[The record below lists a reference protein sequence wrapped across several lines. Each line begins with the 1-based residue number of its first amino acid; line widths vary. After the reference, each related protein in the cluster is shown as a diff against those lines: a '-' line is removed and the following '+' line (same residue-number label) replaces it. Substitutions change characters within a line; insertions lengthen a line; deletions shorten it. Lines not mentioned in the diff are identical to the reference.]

1 MSDPYGPQ
9 WQPIEQLDSVLGLV
23 RGMTEETREQR
34 SLYRESEVATLD
46 AGTIARI
53 RRAYADRLDLIALFR
68 QQLSRWRKE
77 GPNFVQTRKMEEF
90 KDLLDEE
97 ERLSREI
104 VRIFGVRSA
113 QDGGEF
119 GGN

>member
-34 SLYRESEVATLD
+34 GLYRESGVATLD
-46 AGTIARI
+46 APTIARI
-53 RRAYADRLDLIALFR
+53 RRAFADRLDLIALFR
-68 QQLSRWRKE
+68 QQLDRWRKE
-77 GPNFVQTRKMEEF
+77 RLTPSQIWKLEEF
-90 KDLLDEE
+90 KLLLDED

-104 VRIFGVRSA
+104 QMMFGSGSPHDRARS
-113 QDGGEF
+113 

>member
-1 MSDPYGPQ
+1 MSHDKDIQ

-34 SLYRESEVATLD
+34 GLYQESGVATLD

-68 QQLSRWRKE
+68 QQLARWRKE
-77 GPNFVQTRKMEEF
+77 RLTQAQIRQLEEF
-90 KDLLDEE
+90 KVLLDED

-104 VRIFGVRSA
+104 QMMFGVQSSRVLNESEA
-113 QDGGEF
+113 
-119 GGN
+119 N